1 MDKVNEFEH
10 GIDSNTKDG
19 VNINYVTFPIESNL
33 HYRFSSAEDLLDD
46 LDTLAAM
53 IMDHYQNQVPR
64 LEVLDEYS
72 KARNTNILRN
82 KRRKEK
88 EKADHR
94 AAHNFGKIIYTF
106 DVGYNTGNPI
116 KVEIEDETSQQAI
129 DEFNTN
135 NDIDGLNSELWLDV
149 DKYGRAYEI
158 HYRDEDDVDYVDL
171 SNVFETFVVYD
182 LTMKRRPILAIRYP
196 KAQFNKNA
204 DKMRI
209 MPIVY
214 TADETIYYQETRCNQ
229 AC

>member
-82 KRRKEK
+82 QRRKEK

-106 DVGYNTGNPI
+106 DVGYNL
-116 KVEIEDETSQQAI
+116 S
-129 DEFNTN
+129 
-135 NDIDGLNSELWLDV
+135 L
-149 DKYGRAYEI
+149 I
-158 HYRDEDDVDYVDL
+158 H
-171 SNVFETFVVYD
+171 
-182 LTMKRRPILAIRYP
+182 I
-196 KAQFNKNA
+196 
-204 DKMRI
+204 
-209 MPIVY
+209 
-214 TADETIYYQETRCNQ
+214 
-229 AC
+229 

>member
-82 KRRKEK
+82 QRRKEK
-88 EKADHR
+88 RKP
-94 AAHNFGKIIYTF
+94 IIVLRITLARLF
-106 DVGYNTGNPI
+106 IRLMLVTI
-116 KVEIEDETSQQAI
+116 QEIQSRLRLKT
-129 DEFNTN
+129 
-135 NDIDGLNSELWLDV
+135 
-149 DKYGRAYEI
+149 
-158 HYRDEDDVDYVDL
+158 
-171 SNVFETFVVYD
+171 
-182 LTMKRRPILAIRYP
+182 KRVSKRLMSSIQITILMA
-196 KAQFNKNA
+196 
-204 DKMRI
+204 
-209 MPIVY
+209 
-214 TADETIYYQETRCNQ
+214 
-229 AC
+229 